1 MKQYLILNKSY
12 GTLLK
17 VPEVNWDEV
26 KYVNLI
32 GCINLSQKYA
42 EDLK

>member
-26 KYVNLI
+26 KYVNLR